1 MQNWQSFC
9 NAGESPEKHG
19 KNHNLAGLSSADII
33 KKTDYPNHLL
43 KSFELAD
50 EMETVATR
58 SKNLQKVRAS
68 LWTHEDLGYRI
79 IMLF

>member
-50 EMETVATR
+50 ER

-68 LWTHEDLGYRI
+68 LWTLEDLGYRI